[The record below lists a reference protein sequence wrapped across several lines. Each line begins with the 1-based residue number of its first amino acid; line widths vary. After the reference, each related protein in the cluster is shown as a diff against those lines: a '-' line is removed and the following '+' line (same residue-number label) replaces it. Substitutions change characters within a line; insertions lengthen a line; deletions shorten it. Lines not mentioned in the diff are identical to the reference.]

1 MHAPGRPNSDDPT
14 RPADPRG
21 ERAAASLTDVRGE
34 VPDFFQG
41 LHGTI
46 ARALN
51 CFRDRRDAFWEAKQY
66 GRVEL
71 LDEETVLEK
80 MVYVAANPVA
90 AGLVDRGEKWPG
102 IRLLPDA
109 SGRRVIRV
117 EKPEFFFQQ
126 DEGLPEEVQVVIER
140 PVHHDYP
147 DNAEFAARLD
157 EKIEARE
164 KELRGAAVDAGRS
177 FCGVVRVKAQDPFA
191 TPRTREPIG
200 APVPRFATRN
210 KELLKQAEDEHGAW
224 LAAYEDALARWC
236 EDDREAVFPPGTW
249 WMRVFHHANCE
260 SDPAR
265 APP

>member
-164 KELRGAAVDAGRS
+164 KELRGGRRGQELLRRRAGEGAGSVRDAEDARAHRCAGPTIRDPEQGATQAGRGRAWRVAR
-177 FCGVVRVKAQDPFA
+177 GVR
-191 TPRTREPIG
+191 G
-200 APVPRFATRN
+200 
-210 KELLKQAEDEHGAW
+210 
-224 LAAYEDALARWC
+224 C
-236 EDDREAVFPPGTW
+236 
-249 WMRVFHHANCE
+249 
-260 SDPAR
+260 AR
-265 APP
+265 ALV